1 MREMSSAPV
10 ALDQCQGTKGK
21 GEEKKM
27 SVFYSANEK
36 INVPDISSTEPSVPA
51 S

>member
-10 ALDQCQGTKGK
+10 APDQCQGTKGK

-27 SVFYSANEK
+27 TVFYSANEK
-36 INVPDISSTEPSVPA
+36 TNVPDISSTEPSVPA